1 METNILISK
10 FWKRI
15 GALVIDSIIL
25 GVIGI
30 ILGLTI
36 QDFLIRIG
44 SYGMFIGL
52 SVAVLYFTIYNSKL
66 LNGQTPGKK
75 AMGIQVVDKTG
86 NTLSLQRSFLR
97 AMVLCAPYFLINV
110 EVPGAQ
116 VGSDL
121 FYLKIISCMTLMLG
135 VIVIYI
141 FNKGNRQSLHDL
153 IIGSYVVSVVRSE
166 EMTEFPTVTK
176 ASYYVFGFLAFL
188 MTVFTIVG
196 VTPANSSFADLI
208 TIQKNILNIDGVL
221 NAGVSKN
228 TSTVYGESKS
238 TTESL
243 AVQLWVKELPVNIDE
258 LENTKETRTVIKT
271 ILETEP
277 NINQYDIISI
287 TLIKGFNI
295 GIASW
300 KNSFSCRKSPA
311 EWRSLLDK

>member
-10 FWKRI
+10 FWNRI
-15 GALVIDSIIL
+15 GALVIDTIIL

-44 SYGMFIGL
+44 SYGVLIGL
-52 SVAVLYFTIYNSKL
+52 LIAVLYFTIYNSKL
-66 LNGQTPGKK
+66 FNGQTPGKK
-75 AMGIQVVDKTG
+75 AMSIQVVDKVG

-97 AMVLCAPYFLINV
+97 ALILCVPYFLINV

-121 FYLKIISCMTLMLG
+121 FYLKIISCMSLMLG

-153 IIGSYVVSVVRSE
+153 IIGSYVVSTVRTE
-166 EMTEFPTVTK
+166 DMTEFPTVTK
-176 ASYYVFGFLAFL
+176 ASYYIFGFLTFL
-188 MTVFTIVG
+188 LTVFTIVG

-208 TIQKNILNIDGVL
+208 AIQKSILNIDGVL

-243 AVQLWVKELPVNIDE
+243 VVQLWVKELPVNIDE
-258 LENTKETRTVIKT
+258 LENIKVTRSVIKT
-271 ILETEP
+271 ILESEP

-300 KNSFSCRKSPA
+300 KNSCSCGKTPE
-311 EWRSLLDK
+311 EWKSLLDK

>member
-10 FWKRI
+10 FWNRI
-15 GALVIDSIIL
+15 GALVIDTIIL
-25 GVIGI
+25 GIIGI

-36 QDFLIRIG
+36 QDYLIRIG
-44 SYGMFIGL
+44 SYGILIGL
-52 SVAVLYFTIYNSKL
+52 SIAVLYFTIYNSKL
-66 LNGQTPGKK
+66 FNGQTPGKK
-75 AMGIQVVDKTG
+75 VMGIQVVDKEG

-97 AMVLCAPYFLINV
+97 ALILYAPYFLIKV

-116 VGSDL
+116 VGSDI
-121 FYLKIISCMTLMLG
+121 FYLKIISCMSLMLG

-153 IIGSYVVSVVRSE
+153 IIGSFVVTTVRTE
-166 EMTEFPTVTK
+166 DKTEFPTVTK
-176 ASYYVFGFLAFL
+176 AAYYIFGFLTFL
-188 MTVFTIVG
+188 LIVFTIVG
-196 VTPANSSFADLI
+196 VTPANSSFGDLI
-208 TIQKNILNIDGVL
+208 AIQKSILNIDGVL

-238 TTESL
+238 TTQSL
-243 AVQLWVKELPVNIDE
+243 VVQLWVKELPQNIDD

-300 KNSFSCRKSPA
+300 KNSRSCGKTPV
-311 EWRSLLDK
+311 EWKSLLDK